1 MSVNSKKSGAGK
13 GRGNRSV
20 PTLVPSPASAAD
32 SAAADLPAGSEPT
45 IPSGTVATSS
55 SITPMGH
62 SDARSMTKSSPC
74 LPSSGSPVPPSAVVV
89 VPRAIRIAPG
99 FVGLDATEETVV
111 SLVALLAGLL
121 RETTSGDAI
130 FLAFAVAQKMA
141 LAQGVTEEE
150 FDRVKEA
157 VLEKWLQIAT
167 TDVRHKAFGTDYR
180 P

>member
-1 MSVNSKKSGAGK
+1 
-13 GRGNRSV
+13 
-20 PTLVPSPASAAD
+20 
-32 SAAADLPAGSEPT
+32 
-45 IPSGTVATSS
+45 
-55 SITPMGH
+55 
-62 SDARSMTKSSPC
+62 MTKSSPC

-130 FLAFAVAQKMA
+130 FLAVAVAQKMA